1 MPERS
6 AAEIRSSIE
15 SNRAELALSLD
26 RLHNE
31 VARITDWRSQL
42 QRHRR
47 EVVVGAAVAGTLVLL
62 GMRRRKRRRS

>member
-1 MPERS
+1 MPARS

-15 SNRAELALSLD
+15 SNRAELALSLN
-26 RLHNE
+26 RLHGE

-47 EVVVGAAVAGTLVLL
+47 EVAVGAAVAGTLLLL
-62 GMRRRKRRRS
+62 GMRRRKRR

>member
-1 MPERS
+1 MPSRS

-26 RLHNE
+26 RLHTE

-42 QRHRR
+42 ERHRR
-47 EVVVGAAVAGTLVLL
+47 EVAVGAAVAGSLLLL
-62 GMRRRKRRRS
+62 GMRRRKKRR